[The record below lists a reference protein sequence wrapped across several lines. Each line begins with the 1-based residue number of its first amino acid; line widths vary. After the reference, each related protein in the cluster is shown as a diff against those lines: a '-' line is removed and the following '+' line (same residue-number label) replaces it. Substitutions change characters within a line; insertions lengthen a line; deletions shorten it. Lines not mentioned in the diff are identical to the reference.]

1 MAGQPPDEVR
11 SSARDIDLER
21 LKWAMH
27 AMAAQ
32 SAKPHEV
39 FKTRHLAGLSLCGLS
54 PVPVS
59 VPERLTRGSARQ
71 IDPWWHADDVRRP
84 VADEELTEDRR
95 VGVTSRYRIRT
106 EEHEIALLDGR
117 RVTAIREVYYDTA
130 TGRHSKELFAEDEE
144 GARLAFNSLP
154 KNLMALE
161 GLDHVAIGLDRDIV
175 VTEGYPA
182 ADALRSRGIEAVAIL
197 SGTFILPSERA
208 LAPLLGARHIV
219 LWPDND
225 SAGAHLMSR
234 VATALH
240 RMGARS
246 GQITVVLWRGG
257 PRKGDAYDFHGEAPE
272 LEALLDQ
279 AVTWD
284 PEVRFATSSIHQLSV
299 PRVSPQLRLSD
310 GVQPPTPRL
319 LQVPTR
325 PAQESASVGQ
335 PPGPAGEEGGVP
347 DGD

>member
-1 MAGQPPDEVR
+1 M
-11 SSARDIDLER
+11 
-21 LKWAMH
+21 
-27 AMAAQ
+27 
-32 SAKPHEV
+32 
-39 FKTRHLAGLSLCGLS
+39 
-54 PVPVS
+54 
-59 VPERLTRGSARQ
+59 
-71 IDPWWHADDVRRP
+71 
-84 VADEELTEDRR
+84 
-95 VGVTSRYRIRT
+95 
-106 EEHEIALLDGR
+106 
-117 RVTAIREVYYDTA
+117 
-130 TGRHSKELFAEDEE
+130 
-144 GARLAFNSLP
+144 
-154 KNLMALE
+154 
-161 GLDHVAIGLDRDIV
+161 
-175 VTEGYPA
+175 
-182 ADALRSRGIEAVAIL
+182 AIL